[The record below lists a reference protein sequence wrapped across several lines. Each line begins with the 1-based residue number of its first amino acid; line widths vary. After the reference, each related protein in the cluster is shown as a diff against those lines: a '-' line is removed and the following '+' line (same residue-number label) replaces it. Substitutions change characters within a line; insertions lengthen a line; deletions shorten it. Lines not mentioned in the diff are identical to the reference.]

1 MSGIIDSLY
10 LLKYNPFRFSE
21 YLVSFYSSLNQVQH
35 NLILAQL
42 VIPLCTHPIFE
53 SRLQGAIFGES
64 KKSTMWSIFN
74 DKAKFYDL
82 QERLEEFKYI
92 TAQSIQYCLINDWLI
107 IDTESFT
114 LHSEENSNK
123 SITSQKSAVNLAKLF
138 SNHSVMEI
146 FDFLGVQ
153 PQ

>member
-10 LLKYNPFRFSE
+10 QLKYNPFRFSE
-21 YLVSFYSSLNQVQH
+21 YLVSFYSSINKVEH
-35 NLILAQL
+35 NLILAPL
-42 VIPLCTHPIFE
+42 VIPLCTHSIFE
-53 SRLQGAIFGES
+53 SRLQGAIFGDS

-74 DKAKFYDL
+74 DKSKFYDL

-92 TAQSIQYCLINDWLI
+92 TAQSIQHCLINDWLI
-107 IDTESFT
+107 VDTENLT
-114 LHSEENSNK
+114 LHNEK
-123 SITSQKSAVNLAKLF
+123 KLDTSMAPQKSAINLAKLF

>member
-1 MSGIIDSLY
+1 MSSIIDSLY

-21 YLVSFYSSLNQVQH
+21 HLVSFYSSINQVEH
-35 NLILAQL
+35 NLILAPI
-42 VIPLCTHPIFE
+42 VIPLCTHSIFE
-53 SRLQGAIFGES
+53 SRLQGAIFGEN

-74 DKAKFYDL
+74 DKAKFYGL
-82 QERLEEFKYI
+82 QERIEEFKYI

-107 IDTESFT
+107 IDTESLT
-114 LHSEENSNK
+114 LHSEKKQNK
-123 SITSQKSAVNLAKLF
+123 SITSQKSAINLAKLF

-153 PQ
+153 P